1 MLRSL
6 LYALPGTLF
15 IFLMTTLGAAMVFV
29 LSGKPRPY
37 AQRTTLGFAAGVMTA
52 ACVWS
57 LLLPAMEQVRGL
69 PVWLPAAG
77 GLLLGAGFLAGLDTW
92 LSDKYPESEEGR
104 TDRLLMLAIT
114 LHNVPEGMAVGL
126 PALTQESGSRGLSE

>member
-1 MLRSL
+1 MEAGQMLRSL

-57 LLLPAMEQVRGL
+57 LLLPAMDQVQGL

-77 GLLLGAGFLAGLDTW
+77 GLYWVLDFWQDWTR
-92 LSDKYPESEEGR
+92 GC
-104 TDRLLMLAIT
+104 
-114 LHNVPEGMAVGL
+114 
-126 PALTQESGSRGLSE
+126 LTNIRRVRKGGQTGC